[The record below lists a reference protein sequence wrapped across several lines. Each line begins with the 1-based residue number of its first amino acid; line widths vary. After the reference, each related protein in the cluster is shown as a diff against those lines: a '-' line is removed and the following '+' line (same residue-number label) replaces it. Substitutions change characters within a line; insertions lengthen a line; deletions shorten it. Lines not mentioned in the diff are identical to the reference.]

1 MLFINS
7 SFAPCWA
14 HLSLLFLK
22 KSKSSLI
29 LLSVLTQNN
38 FRSGFQFI
46 PNHFTNCAIQ
56 SRNSASSSKSLDGCA
71 VQAWFLMPIQQYTL
85 QFLQLFLL
93 VMVSNMIEKKL
104 KDLLKRF
111 KKVNLQKFYETTK
124 MNIEIRSTVS
134 LIYLI
139 YKNRIPMVKFIKISY
154 KLTKNINVLF

>member
-1 MLFINS
+1 
-7 SFAPCWA
+7 
-14 HLSLLFLK
+14 
-22 KSKSSLI
+22 
-29 LLSVLTQNN
+29 
-38 FRSGFQFI
+38 
-46 PNHFTNCAIQ
+46 
-56 SRNSASSSKSLDGCA
+56 
-71 VQAWFLMPIQQYTL
+71 
-85 QFLQLFLL
+85 
-93 VMVSNMIEKKL
+93 MVSNMIEKKL